1 MILQQYN
8 MKQISTLQISSVIL
22 TVVSLRV
29 LLSLNKKMGNLG
41 RLSLFTLM

>member
-1 MILQQYN
+1 

-22 TVVSLRV
+22 TVVFLRV

-41 RLSLFTLM
+41 ETFCLL